1 MSDQLESLKCL
12 PEWIEQAY
20 GGLLMGDDLDWP
32 AVRHDVYRFAESVGV
47 QVEVVGN
54 QWLIGK

>member
-1 MSDQLESLKCL
+1 
-12 PEWIEQAY
+12 
-20 GGLLMGDDLDWP
+20 MGDDLDWP
-32 AVRHDVYRFAESVGV
+32 AVRNDVFRFAESVGV